1 MVSIYVVVSNTS
13 IHVRLT
19 NNYPRVC
26 ARGKVIGRVI
36 VVVVVVVVVI
46 VVVVST
52 KITKSKKLALDR
64 VLYVIKQSKIT
75 KNYHLFA
82 SNRLEQPMS
91 TSNRAFSPAT
101 PIDHTY
107 QCHVVFPLC
116 MLDLKIGK
124 GRRVTSQ

>member
-1 MVSIYVVVSNTS
+1 M
-13 IHVRLT
+13 RK
-19 NNYPRVC
+19 
-26 ARGKVIGRVI
+26 GKVIGRVV

-52 KITKSKKLALDR
+52 KIAKSKKLALDR
-64 VLYVIKQSKIT
+64 VLYAIKQSKVT

-91 TSNRAFSPAT
+91 TSNCAFSPAT

-107 QCHVVFPLC
+107 QCHVVFPLH
-116 MLDLKIGK
+116 MLDLPMPCGVSIAHA
-124 GRRVTSQ
+124 